1 MLRLFNILGQGATV
15 LRLVS
20 WLALVMGA
28 ATVFLVS
35 YAVGA
40 QRRRETAILRALG
53 AGRWMVLTVGLAEV
67 LITGLI
73 GIVLGVMS
81 GHMLAWY
88 IAWKVHAASALAIRP
103 GFVPGEWG
111 IGATVLLL
119 AAAAGLLPAVQSYR
133 QEVASHLG

>member
-1 MLRLFNILGQGATV
+1 M

-20 WLALVMGA
+20 WLALGTGA

-53 AGRWMVLTVGLAEV
+53 AGRWTVFTIGLAEA
-67 LITGLI
+67 LITGLV

-81 GHMLAWY
+81 GHVMAWY
-88 IAWKVHAASALAIRP
+88 VAWKVHEASALAIRP
-103 GFVPGEWG
+103 GFVPAEWG
-111 IGATVLLL
+111 MGAAVLLL
-119 AAAAGLLPAVQSYR
+119 AAAAGLLPAVQAYR
-133 QEVASHLG
+133 QEVARHLG

>member
-1 MLRLFNILGQGATV
+1 M

-53 AGRWMVLTVGLAEV
+53 AGRWTVFTVGLAEA
-67 LITGLI
+67 LITGLV
-73 GIVLGVMS
+73 GVVLGVTS
-81 GHMLAWY
+81 GHAMAWY
-88 IAWKVHAASALAIRP
+88 IAWKVHEASALAIRP
-103 GFVPGEWG
+103 GFVPAEWG
-111 IGATVLLL
+111 MGAAVLLL
-119 AAAAGLLPAVQSYR
+119 AAAAGLLPAIQSYR

>member
-1 MLRLFNILGQGATV
+1 V

-53 AGRWMVLTVGLAEV
+53 TGRWMVFTVGLAEA
-67 LITGLI
+67 LITACG
-73 GIVLGVMS
+73 GVVLGVMS
-81 GHMLAWY
+81 GHVMAWY
-88 IAWKVHAASALAIRP
+88 IAWKVHEASALALRP
-103 GFVPGEWG
+103 AFVPAEWG
-111 IGATVLLL
+111 IGAAVLLL
-119 AAAAGLLPAVQSYR
+119 AAAAGLLPAVQAYR
-133 QEVASHLG
+133 QDVASHL